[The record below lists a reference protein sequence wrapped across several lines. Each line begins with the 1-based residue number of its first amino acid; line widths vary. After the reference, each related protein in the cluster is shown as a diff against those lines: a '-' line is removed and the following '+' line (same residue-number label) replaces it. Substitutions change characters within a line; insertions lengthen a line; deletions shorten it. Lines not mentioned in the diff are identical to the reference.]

1 MLDIYKENYEKCFD
15 QFSIDRKPEGDGL
28 QDLSLHNFIVM
39 RDKTADPSFL
49 LQKKIEQKVSKL
61 HPEKWLPL
69 YSMVSFSNIKYSTA
83 WEVGKKQEQIME
95 KIMKLPQIEK
105 KWDDDFVI
113 DMILKEI

>member
-1 MLDIYKENYEKCFD
+1 
-15 QFSIDRKPEGDGL
+15 
-28 QDLSLHNFIVM
+28 M

-83 WEVGKKQEQIME
+83 WEVGKKQEQIMA

-105 KWDDDFVI
+105 KWDDFYEWLHTCPFKWSQSSHPTSGMTAINFDI
-113 DMILKEI
+113 EEE